1 MGARIMTPETIYRVS
16 QDAMIVAVKLTAP
29 VLLPSLAIGLIIA
42 MFQAATHINE
52 STLTFVPKLII
63 IGLVLLIMGP
73 WMLQMFLD
81 YFQALIR
88 DIPQLIG

>member
-1 MGARIMTPETIYRVS
+1 MVPETVYMVG
-16 QDAMIVAVKLTAP
+16 QEAMIVAIKLTAP
-29 VLLPSLAIGLIIA
+29 VLLPSLAVGLIIA
-42 MFQAATHINE
+42 MFQAATQINE

>member
-1 MGARIMTPETIYRVS
+1 
-16 QDAMIVAVKLTAP
+16 MIVAIKLTAP

-42 MFQAATHINE
+42 MFQAATQINE

-63 IGLVLLIMGP
+63 IGLVLLILGP

-81 YFQALIR
+81 YFQGLIK